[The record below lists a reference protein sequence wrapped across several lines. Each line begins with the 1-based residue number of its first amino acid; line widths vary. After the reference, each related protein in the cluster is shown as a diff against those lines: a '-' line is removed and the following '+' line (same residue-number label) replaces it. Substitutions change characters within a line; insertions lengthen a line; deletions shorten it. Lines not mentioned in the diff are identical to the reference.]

1 MLSITLSIIMSSPE
15 CFLNEL
21 MYYEQYIVVF
31 QGNKFEG
38 KNTDTWV
45 LLEYHTLNAY
55 NELHI

>member
-1 MLSITLSIIMSSPE
+1 M
-15 CFLNEL
+15 NEL

-38 KNTDTWV
+38 KNADTWV